1 MSQNS
6 KRQCENPD
14 PLKATPPVTP
24 VILPGVTKKSGRT
37 QVVLHWCFIIQ
48 RNPDIYI
55 STIFIFH
62 MAGEGVGLELRR
74 DGEVVVIGRRTW

>member
-1 MSQNS
+1 MI
-6 KRQCENPD
+6 P
-14 PLKATPPVTP
+14 
-24 VILPGVTKKSGRT
+24 PGVAKKSRT
-37 QVVLHWCFIIQ
+37 QVLLHRCFIIQ

>member
-1 MSQNS
+1 M
-6 KRQCENPD
+6 
-14 PLKATPPVTP
+14 
-24 VILPGVTKKSGRT
+24 
-37 QVVLHWCFIIQ
+37 VLHRCFIIQ
-48 RNPDIYI
+48 KNPDIYI

>member
-6 KRQCENPD
+6 KRKCENPD
-14 PLKATPPVTP
+14 PLKATPPVTLMIP
-24 VILPGVTKKSGRT
+24 PGVAKKSRRT
-37 QVVLHWCFIIQ
+37 QVLLHRCFIIQ